1 MKIRDI
7 RVGENS
13 QFQDD
18 MSFFGKVKYIFH
30 FVTQAF
36 LYAIFVFFIV
46 FGLFMTVYFGD
57 LLYNISHGNGKLPLF
72 DAYVIVSP
80 SMVPTIKID
89 DAIVVKRESG
99 SKLEI
104 GDIITFSSI
113 DPSYPGLTVTH
124 RIVGKEKTSSGK
136 YLFRTK
142 GDNNSVMDPSI
153 VEEGRVY
160 GKVILKIPQLG
171 KVRRFLTTS
180 YGFLFGIIVPALA
193 IIVFDILKLFRKK
206 DKNIVEE
213 EELEII

>member
-1 MKIRDI
+1 MKC
-7 RVGENS
+7 
-13 QFQDD
+13 
-18 MSFFGKVKYIFH
+18 
-30 FVTQAF
+30 
-36 LYAIFVFFIV
+36 
-46 FGLFMTVYFGD
+46 
-57 LLYNISHGNGKLPLF
+57 
-72 DAYVIVSP
+72 
-80 SMVPTIKID
+80 
-89 DAIVVKRESG
+89 
-99 SKLEI
+99 KLEI

-180 YGFLFGIIVPALA
+180 YGFLFGIVVPAIA

-206 DKNIVEE
+206 DKRNCGFLYLRTLRTGSRALS
-213 EELEII
+213 LERGSLLDIILQMI